1 MRSDRTVNRLSAL
14 LDIVE
19 PLPVCDGLQKVF
31 GVSRRA
37 LLSAVAEAL
46 DLGLGMVRKTPT
58 GPVLVEDD
66 CPSSDYAPPAEAI
79 PLCARALGLH
89 REGM

>member
-46 DLGLGMVRKTPT
+46 DLGLAMCQRTPD
-58 GPVLVEDD
+58 GVALVEDECETRYHVPTTD
-66 CPSSDYAPPAEAI
+66 ALPVLSE
-79 PLCARALGLH
+79 ALGLKEV
-89 REGM
+89 R